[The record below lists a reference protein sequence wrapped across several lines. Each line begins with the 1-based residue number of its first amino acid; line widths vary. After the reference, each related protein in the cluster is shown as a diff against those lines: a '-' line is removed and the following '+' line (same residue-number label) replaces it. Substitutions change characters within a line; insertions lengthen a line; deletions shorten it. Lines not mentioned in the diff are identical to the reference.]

1 MSTPDSERP
10 AWQRWIIRHLFLYLA
25 IIAGVTVTVSILAA
39 RDEILAALRDFPP
52 WLGLGVLSLSGLN
65 YAMRFIKWDRL
76 LIDSS
81 IHIDRRSGALL
92 YFACLAMVVTPARLG
107 ELYKLV
113 FLRRLHGIQPSRS
126 FPPLVLERATDALAL
141 LALCAAQPFAGIYR
155 IWGVAAAAL
164 VLVVIAAALASPAT
178 RRPVLAL
185 AVRLPVLSSRQ
196 DRMEEMLE
204 RHAILLR
211 VRSFAPNL
219 MLSIMSWSAEC
230 FGLWVICFGLGQPI
244 SFGDATWIY
253 AASTLLGNL
262 TFLPGGLGGTE
273 IALKTLLTTA
283 GMASGSALAA
293 TLLVRG
299 ATLWFAVFLGL
310 SVTMIGRR
318 RLHWQ
323 EIREEAASES
333 AGT

>member
-1 MSTPDSERP
+1 MSTPDSDRP

-39 RDEILAALRDFPP
+39 REEIVAALRGFPP
-52 WLGLGVLSLSGLN
+52 WLGLGVLGLSTLN
-65 YAMRFIKWDRL
+65 YAIRFMKWDRL

-81 IHIDRRSGALL
+81 IRIDRRSGALL

-113 FLRRLHGIQPSRS
+113 FLRRLHGIAPSRS

-141 LALCAAQPFAGIYR
+141 LALCAAQPFAGIHR
-155 IWGVAAAAL
+155 ISGVAAAAV
-164 VLVVIAAALASPAT
+164 VLIAIAATMASPAT
-178 RRPVLAL
+178 RRPML
-185 AVRLPVLSSRQ
+185 AVALRLPALRSRQ
-196 DRMEEMLE
+196 DRIEELFE

-219 MLSIMSWSAEC
+219 ALSIMSWSAEC
-230 FGLWVICFGLGQPI
+230 LGLWVICFGLGQPI
-244 SFGDATWIY
+244 PFGDAVWIY

-283 GMASGSALAA
+283 GVASGSALAA

-310 SVTMIGRR
+310 SVTLLGRR

-323 EIREEAASES
+323 EIRDEAASEP
-333 AGT
+333 AEA